1 MLECTVMRP
10 GDRATY
16 DAKRLDPGALA
27 RRLDRV
33 DSLVTGLL
41 TGQARAVLRAIGPRD
56 PARPLSLYV
65 GLLVEP
71 YACLRDPGVHV
82 VSGFFGPIER
92 MARQAGLRI
101 EFLPSDFHGLE
112 RLAFRLRPQAVATPV
127 SPPDDD
133 GFCSFGLHAGAAVGP
148 FMEAARDPDR
158 LAIAEVNPHVPR
170 VAGLPEYGGHRVH
183 VSEIDVIVEDDT
195 PLVTIP
201 YAEPLPEEHAI
212 ARFVGELVED
222 GATLQFGIGGVPN
235 AVAELL
241 CASPKGGFGVHTE
254 MFVDGIMRLHEAGKI
269 ANRKGVHDGLSIATF
284 AGGTEA
290 LYRWLDGNPV
300 VRMLPV
306 AAVNDPSLLARMRRF
321 VGINAALAVDLHGQ
335 IVADAI
341 GGRQY
346 SGVGGHETFTMG
358 GRQAPGGKSIICL
371 RSTVTVAGERIS
383 TIVAELPAGSVVTT
397 PRHQVQYVVTEW
409 GIAELED
416 RTDRGRAA
424 ALVAVAH
431 PDFRADLDRAFREL

>member
-1 MLECTVMRP
+1 MTAA
-10 GDRATY
+10 DRATY
-16 DAKRLDPGALA
+16 EAKRLAGGVLTA
-27 RRLDRV
+27 RLDRV

-56 PARPLSLYV
+56 PARPLALYV
-65 GLLVEP
+65 GLLVEA
-71 YACLRDPGVHV
+71 YACLRDPAVHV

-92 MARQAGLRI
+92 MARQAGLPL
-101 EFLPSDFHGLE
+101 EFLPSDFHGFE
-112 RLAFRLRPQAVATPV
+112 RLTFRLRPEAVATPV
-127 SPPDDD
+127 SPPDDA
-133 GFCSFGLHAGAAVGP
+133 GFCSFGLHAGAVFGP

-158 LAIAEVNPHVPR
+158 IAIAEVNPHVPR
-170 VAGLPEYGGHRVH
+170 VAGLPELGGHRVH
-183 VSEIDVIVEDDT
+183 VAEIDVVVEDDT
-195 PLVTIP
+195 PVVTIP
-201 YAEPLPEEHAI
+201 YAQPLPEEHAI
-212 ARFVGELVED
+212 ARFVGELIED
-222 GATLQFGIGGVPN
+222 GATLQFGIGGIPN

-241 CASPKGGFGVHTE
+241 CAAPKGDFGVHTE

-269 ANRKGVHDGLSIATF
+269 TNRKGVHDGLSIATF

-290 LYRWLDGNPV
+290 LYRWLDGNPS

-306 AAVNDPSLLARMRRF
+306 AAVNDPPQLARMRRF
-321 VGINAALAVDLHGQ
+321 TGINAALSVDLHGQ
-335 IVADAI
+335 IVADVI

-371 RSTVTVAGERIS
+371 RSTATVGQNRIS
-383 TIVAELPAGSVVTT
+383 TIVPALPAGAVVTT

-416 RTDRGRAA
+416 KGDRSRAA
-424 ALVAVAH
+424 ALVAIAH
-431 PDFRADLDRAFREL
+431 PEFRADLQRAWREL